1 MTRAK
6 KRNSLFGLKYIDA
19 GSENT
24 KKFSWFLDQLVL
36 LYFLLS
42 IVQVSLL

>member
-6 KRNSLFGLKYIDA
+6 MSNCLFGLKYIDA

-24 KKFSWFLDQLVL
+24 KKISWFLDHLVL
-36 LYFLLS
+36 LYFLFP
-42 IVQVSLL
+42 IVQVWLL